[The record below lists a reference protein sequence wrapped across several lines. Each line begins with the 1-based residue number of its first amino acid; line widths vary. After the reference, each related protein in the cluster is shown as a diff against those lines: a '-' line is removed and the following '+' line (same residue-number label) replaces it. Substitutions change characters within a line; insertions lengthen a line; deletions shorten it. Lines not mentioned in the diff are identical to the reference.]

1 MKDYGLIIILLFPL
15 LGSGIGYYIGLY
27 NERKRNLFSVL
38 LTGINL
44 AIISTFFPWVLHQP
58 MEVHVNNIM
67 GTGLY
72 LKLDMFRYVF
82 VWVTALIWFLT
93 TMYTS
98 QYLIKYSKRNRYYA
112 FFMLTYASTLGIF
125 ISDHMLN
132 LFTFFEIMSL
142 ASYALVIHDEDEYS
156 HEAGISYV
164 SMALAGGLVLLT
176 GLILLY
182 DYTGT
187 LLISDFARGSGLE
200 YIGNVRYL
208 ISILI
213 IVGFGVKA
221 SMIPL
226 HSWLPKAHPAAPTPA
241 SAVLSGILVKTGVF
255 GIMITV
261 LVLMKGDKYLSMF
274 MVCIGCVNIL
284 HGGLLAV
291 MQRNIKRILAYS
303 SMSQLGYIF
312 IGIGLVGLLEGH
324 GGLALVGTLYHI
336 FNHAIFKVL
345 LFMGVGIIYMV
356 VHELSINKIGGFGR
370 GKVMLRTVFFVGCL
384 AIIGMPGTNGFISKT
399 LLHEAIVEAIHMY
412 DNVFF
417 RVVEYIFIIGAGLT
431 VAYLMKIFVA
441 VFVEPSKNVDL
452 YDSLS
457 NRVRKR
463 ALFPMVILGVMI
475 ILIGIMPD
483 ILFKYMEHIPEA
495 FGLEA
500 AHAPAF
506 FTLTTITGFIIPFI
520 LGLAIYFG
528 YVRKVLRREVEGKS
542 VYINPTLLWIDLE
555 RDVYRPLTKFIF
567 SFSSSILRVADRGVI
582 DFFTGIRKA
591 LFHILRIEFKYNS
604 FDIADASADL
614 INNTAGLV
622 NKGTDKTKD
631 LSSGILSWGN
641 NKIEDVKSKSQNQ
654 SKTMRELFML
664 TGTNLSSLVYTVV
677 TFIFVLVVILVLMMK

>member
-1 MKDYGLIIILLFPL
+1 MKDYGLIIILLLPM

-27 NERKRNLFSVL
+27 NERKRNVFSVL
-38 LTGINL
+38 ITAINL
-44 AIISTFFPWVLHQP
+44 MIISIFFPWVLHDP
-58 MEVHVNNIM
+58 MEIYISNIM

-112 FFMLTYASTLGIF
+112 FFMLTYASTIGIF
-125 ISDHMLN
+125 ISDNLLN

-156 HEAGISYV
+156 HEAGISYIT
-164 SMALAGGLVLLT
+164 MALAGGLVLLT

-187 LLISDFARGSGLE
+187 LVISDYASGNGLE
-200 YIGNVRYL
+200 YIGSVRYL
-208 ISILI
+208 ISGLI
-213 IVGFGVKA
+213 ILGFGVKA

-255 GIMITV
+255 GIMVTV
-261 LVLMKGDKYLSMF
+261 LVLMKGDRYLSLF
-274 MVCIGCVNIL
+274 MVCVGCVNII

-312 IGIGLVGLLEGH
+312 IGIGLVGLLGSH

-356 VHELSINKIGGFGR
+356 AHELSINKIGGFGK
-370 GKVMLRTVFFVGCL
+370 GKVMLRLVFFIGCL

-399 LLHEAIVEAIHMY
+399 LLHEAIVEAKHMY
-412 DNVFF
+412 DGVFF
-417 RVVEYIFIIGAGLT
+417 KMVEFIFIIGAALT

-441 VFVEPSKNVDL
+441 VFVETTDDSFGHLSKH
-452 YDSLS
+452 
-457 NRVRKR
+457 VRKR
-463 ALFPMVILGVMI
+463 ALFPMGILGIMI
-475 ILIGIMPD
+475 LLIGLMPEF
-483 ILFKYMEHIPEA
+483 LFKYMEHIPEA
-495 FGLEA
+495 FGLESV
-500 AHAPAF
+500 HAPEF
-506 FTLTTITGFIIPFI
+506 FNLTTITGFLIPFA
-520 LGLAIYFG
+520 LGLVIYFG
-528 YVRKVLRREVEGKS
+528 YVRGYLRQKINDKF
-542 VYINPTLLWIDLE
+542 VYINPTLTWIDLE
-555 RDVYRPLTKFIF
+555 RDVYRPIAKFIF
-567 SFSSSILRVADRGVI
+567 SFSSSILRIADRGVI
-582 DFFTGIRKA
+582 DFFTGIKRG
-591 LFHILRIEFKYNS
+591 LFHVFRFEFDSRYFNMN
-604 FDIADASADL
+604 DASTEL
-614 INNTAGLV
+614 INNTTELV
-622 NKGTDKTKD
+622 AKGADKTKYVSNGV
-631 LSSGILSWGN
+631 LNWSQHQ
-641 NKIEDVKSKSQNQ
+641 IEEVKEKSQKQ
-654 SKTMRELFML
+654 SKNMREVFML
-664 TGTNLSSLVYTVV
+664 TGTNLSSLLYTVV
-677 TFIFVLVVILVLMMK
+677 TFVFVLVVILVLMTK